1 MWIYVHSGMSSKDA
15 EPKLES
21 KRGDIPQNAPS
32 AEPARTPSTP
42 SRTSLRT
49 STDSS
54 RSEPAYGT
62 SNPKHSNGIRF
73 SDEGA
78 AEQSPLHS
86 SESPCHTAENRYGTT
101 YYMPGTAAAGR
112 QASDPLPAPGKGDGG
127 HAIDPSARKPA
138 DAPKKTH
145 AKTSDKSHVSASEY
159 DTVGTP
165 ILTSNAPRTFSATA
179 SGKPAEKTSHRKSAA
194 TATKN
199 HSFTAQSAAK
209 TTAGV
214 SALPK
219 LQKRYALCY
228 AVGTFGG
235 GCICALASAEDLTL
249 LHYFTQQLLQLGER
263 QPFEV
268 FVRLFVPALLQALA
282 VAVCSVCAVG
292 ELLMAALLALCG
304 AGAGAAALAF
314 FIEYGLSGLLA
325 YVLLIGLYQ
334 AFLAA
339 ALCILSQSGA
349 KTAAAL
355 LSGLLPGKRTAD
367 PHGSHSPFHLVRT
380 HLCAAVVLLLL
391 CGFFAV
397 TSQLSRQ
404 AVIQFM

>member
-1 MWIYVHSGMSSKDA
+1 MWIYVHSGVSSKDA

-21 KRGDIPQNAPS
+21 KRAYTPPNEPS
-32 AEPARTPSTP
+32 AGTARTPFPPLQTNS
-42 SRTSLRT
+42 RT
-49 STDSS
+49 STDGS
-54 RSEPAYGT
+54 RSEPARAV
-62 SNPKHSNGIRF
+62 SNSKHIVQF
-73 SDEGA
+73 SDESA
-78 AEQSPLHS
+78 AEQSPPPS
-86 SESPCHTAENRYGTT
+86 SEPRCHTAENRYGTT
-101 YYMPGTAAAGR
+101 YYVPGTAAAGR
-112 QASDPLPAPGKGDGG
+112 QASDPLPASGKGDRG
-127 HAIDPSARKPA
+127 HAGDPSARKQA
-138 DAPKKTH
+138 DAPQKAHERTRE
-145 AKTSDKSHVSASEY
+145 KSNVSSSEY
-159 DTVGTP
+159 GIADTPSQANNV
-165 ILTSNAPRTFSATA
+165 PRPFSAA
-179 SGKPAEKTSHRKSAA
+179 VSGEPAEKTGRRKSAA
-194 TATKN
+194 IKN
-199 HSFTAQSAAK
+199 QSFTAQPAAK
-209 TTAGV
+209 TTAVV

-228 AVGTFGG
+228 AAGTFGG

-249 LHYFTQQLLQLGER
+249 LHYFTQQLLQLGEL

-268 FVRLFVPALLQALA
+268 FLRLFVPALLQALT

-304 AGAGAAALAF
+304 AGAGAASLAF
-314 FIEYGLSGLLA
+314 FMEYGLSGLLA

-355 LSGLLPGKRTAD
+355 LSGFLPGKRAAA
-367 PHGSHSPFHLVRT
+367 PQGSRSPLHLVRT